1 MHASPYRTNLDKPT
15 EKSMIIL
22 AKEAVMIV
30 TKEVSMVLDTRQKIL
45 QAASDLFMN
54 LGFQATSTRMIAQ
67 QAGITQPNL
76 YHYFANKEEIYL
88 AVLEELGQ
96 EVSATLMELTTKND
110 WNLTKKLQE
119 IVNVLQNK
127 HPVNFFMMRHDIS
140 SQIAPE
146 SFSKLFQVF
155 EQAYISPLVKLF
167 EYEQPKGL
175 MVEPQVLARH
185 FYATLAPY
193 IQKENQWRNSL
204 AAEQIIELFIHGI
217 YNQ

>member
-1 MHASPYRTNLDKPT
+1 
-15 EKSMIIL
+15 MI
-22 AKEAVMIV
+22 
-30 TKEVSMVLDTRQKIL
+30 LDTRQKIL

-54 LGFQATSTRMIAQ
+54 LGFQATSTRMIGQ

-96 EVSATLMELTTKND
+96 EVNETLTEVTIKED
-110 WNLTKKLQE
+110 WTLLEKLQE
-119 IVNVLQNK
+119 IVNVLQSK

-140 SQIAPE
+140 NQIAPE
-146 SFSKLFQVF
+146 SFGRLFQVF
-155 EQAYISPLVKLF
+155 EQAYITPLVKLF
-167 EYEQPKGL
+167 STEQPDQL
-175 MVEPQVLARH
+175 TISPEVLARH

-204 AAEQIIELFIHGI
+204 DAKDIIELFIYGI
-217 YNQ
+217 YKK